1 MGGPLEG
8 VRILDL
14 ATIIAGPFA
23 ATLLAD
29 YGADVVKAELP
40 GVGDGLRSLPP
51 IKDGKSLL
59 WKVVN
64 RNKRF
69 ISLDIRKPEGLAIF
83 KRLLGD
89 FDVLIENFRPGT
101 LDKWGLTKEVL
112 WKINPRLV
120 ILRATAFGQTGPYAS
135 RPGLARTFE
144 AMGGLAYISGDPAGK
159 PMHPGYPIGDAVGG
173 LFGALS
179 VVSALLKRKGNEAA
193 KGEEI
198 DLSLTEATLRLLD
211 FLVIEYDQLGK
222 IRERAG
228 NATQYSAPTDVYK
241 SMDGHWV
248 SLTGGVNSIFANNC
262 RAIGREDLIDD
273 PRFRTNEL
281 RVKNA
286 AAVERIFEDW
296 CQKHSL
302 QEILERFTLAGGTI
316 SPVYSVDQ
324 IIADP
329 QMIDREAI
337 VTVSDDDFGKV
348 RMQGIVPRFIEDP
361 VSVRST
367 GRSIGENN
375 AEIYEAIGLGV
386 DARKQLASDGV
397 I

>member
-8 VRILDL
+8 VRVLDL

-29 YGADVVKAELP
+29 YGADVVKVELP
-40 GVGDGLRSLPP
+40 GVGDALRSLPP

-59 WKVVN
+59 WKVAN

-69 ISLDIRKPEGLAIF
+69 ISLDIRKPEGRAIF
-83 KRLLGD
+83 ERLLGD
-89 FDVLIENFRPGT
+89 FDVLVENFRPGT

-112 WKINPRLV
+112 WKVNPRLV
-120 ILRATAFGQTGPYAS
+120 ILRSTAFGQTGPYAS

-179 VVSALLKRKGNEAA
+179 IVSALLKRKGNEAA

-211 FLVIEYDQLGK
+211 FLVIEHDQLGK

-273 PRFRTNEL
+273 PRFRTNQL

-296 CQKHSL
+296 CHEHSL

-337 VTVSDDDFGKV
+337 VTVSDDDFGEV

-361 VSVRST
+361 VSIRST
-367 GRSIGENN
+367 GRSIGANN